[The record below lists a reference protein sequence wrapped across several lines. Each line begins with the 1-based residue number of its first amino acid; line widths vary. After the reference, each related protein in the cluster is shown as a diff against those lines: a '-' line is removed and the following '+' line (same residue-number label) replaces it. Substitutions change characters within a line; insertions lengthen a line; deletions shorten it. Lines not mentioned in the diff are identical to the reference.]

1 MKNTN
6 SYYQED
12 LLLLSSTLSKILK
25 RRFGKGP
32 EMCFVTLHSDRIIA
46 FIRKYIT
53 PAEEVLLKNDNVN
66 LVYKFRSAVME
77 DVVDEFIG
85 EVKDSL
91 GMSFDSYFEDWNFNR
106 NTGMLILE
114 NSHSR
119 NWITTDIHPA
129 LKEKLFEGISVVN
142 NEIYKAPTSM
152 EIIKINQNMYA
163 VECRD
168 TLIQMEK
175 ILYNKGYFGLLQERS
190 NDIKNSYFLHK
201 GKFDSIF
208 ETRVE
213 DIFLFW
219 DYKNDRSYMF
229 FYLL

>member
-32 EMCFVTLHSDRIIA
+32 EMCFVTLHSNRIIV

-85 EVKDSL
+85 KVKDSL

-114 NSHSR
+114 NSQSR
-119 NWITTDIHPA
+119 NWINTDIHPA
-129 LKEKLFEGISVVN
+129 IKEKLFQGISEVHN
-142 NEIYKAPTSM
+142 DIYKAPTSM
-152 EIIKINQNMYA
+152 EIVKINQNMYA
-163 VECRD
+163 VECRN

-208 ETRVE
+208 DTKVE

-219 DYKNDRSYMF
+219 DYKNDRNYMF

>member
-32 EMCFVTLHSDRIIA
+32 EMCSVTLHSNRIIA
-46 FIRKYIT
+46 FVRKYIT

-106 NTGMLILE
+106 NTGMLIVE

-119 NWITTDIHPA
+119 NWMNMDIHPA
-129 LKEKLFEGISVVN
+129 FKEKLFEGISVVK

-190 NDIKNSYFLHK
+190 NDIKNSYFFHK

>member
-1 MKNTN
+1 MKNSN

-32 EMCFVTLHSDRIIA
+32 EMCFVTLHSNRIIA
-46 FIRKYIT
+46 YIRKYIT

-77 DVVDEFIG
+77 DVIDEFIW

-114 NSHSR
+114 NSQSR
-119 NWITTDIHPA
+119 NWINTDIHPA
-129 LKEKLFEGISVVN
+129 LKEKLFEGISVVH

-190 NDIKNSYFLHK
+190 NDIKNFYFLHK
-201 GKFDSIF
+201 KKYDFIF
-208 ETRVE
+208 ETKVE

-219 DYKNDRSYMF
+219 DYKNDRSYMI

>member
-32 EMCFVTLHSDRIIA
+32 EMCFVTLHSNRIFA

-53 PAEEVLLKNDNVN
+53 PAEDVLLKNDNVN
-66 LVYKFRSAVME
+66 LVYKFRSAVMK
-77 DVVDEFIG
+77 DVIDEFIW

-114 NSHSR
+114 NSQSR
-119 NWITTDIHPA
+119 NWINTDIHPA

-163 VECRD
+163 LECRD

-201 GKFDSIF
+201 KKFEFIF
-208 ETRVE
+208 ETKVE

-219 DYKNDRSYMF
+219 DYKNDRSYMI